1 MLPSPSSDPLRVG
14 QIVDG
19 IRGVIPIAG
28 IGIVVTATLLVGLT
42 AYIATRGRHTRW
54 RPATARPAPAE
65 LPPTE
70 PVDAYSAP
78 PVEFAQRVSLRL
90 VIDERRAEAEAEAAA
105 SGRRRAQ

>member
-1 MLPSPSSDPLRVG
+1 MLPSPSSDPLHVG

-28 IGIVVTATLLVGLT
+28 IAIVVTATLLVGLT

-54 RPATARPAPAE
+54 RPATARPAPADQ
-65 LPPTE
+65 PPAE
-70 PVDAYSAP
+70 PVAAYSAP

-90 VIDERRAEAEAEAAA
+90 VIDERRAEAEAAA
-105 SGRRRAQ
+105 SGRHRAA